1 MASAA
6 PEPIKCDLAIVGGGL
21 AGGLIALALA
31 KQRPELKI
39 VLIEQAD
46 HFGGNHIW
54 SYFASDI
61 APEHRWLTAPLVTY
75 GWSGYDVH
83 FPEHSRTLDNIYYSV
98 ESERLDW
105 LLRHSLP
112 AEALITGKE
121 VKAVSPRLVVLEGA
135 QRINA
140 TGVIDARG
148 PGDLHHLDCGWQKFT
163 GQLMQLSE
171 PHSLTRPIVMD
182 ATVEQHDGYR
192 FVYVLPFGL
201 DKLFIEDTYYSDRP
215 DHDPRRLR
223 QRLAEYADS
232 QGWKVDRV
240 LREENGVLPVVMGGD
255 LDDYWASGSGRTA
268 KAGARG
274 AFFHP
279 ITSYSL
285 PEAVRLANYVAT
297 LPDFDG
303 DKLNMLLKQRAEQL
317 WQDGKF
323 YRLLNRMMFRAAGT
337 DDRFKIFQRH
347 YRLKPGLLE
356 RFYAGTTTARDKARL
371 LVGKPPV
378 PVGKAIKAMRPRKKV
393 RVQGKA

>member
-21 AGGLIALALA
+21 AGGLIALAVA
-31 KQRPELKI
+31 RQRPDIKI
-39 VLIEQAD
+39 VLIEQEM

-61 APEHRWLTAPLVTY
+61 APENRWLTAPLVTY

-83 FPEHSRTLDNIYYSV
+83 FPDHSRSLDNIYYTV

-105 LLRHSLP
+105 LLRQSLP
-112 AEALITGKE
+112 AEALITGKQ

-140 TGVIDARG
+140 GGVIDARG

-163 GQLMQLSE
+163 GQLLQLSE
-171 PHSLTRPIVMD
+171 PHSLTQPIIMD
-182 ATVEQHDGYR
+182 ATVDQYDGYR

-201 DKLFIEDTYYSDRP
+201 DKVFVEDTYYSDKP
-215 DHDPRRLR
+215 DHDRRTIS
-223 QRLAEYADS
+223 QRIGAYADEK
-232 QGWKVDRV
+232 GWQVERV

-255 LDDYWASGSGRTA
+255 LDEYWASGSGRTA

-285 PEAVRLANYVAT
+285 PEAVRLATYVAA
-297 LPDFDG
+297 LPDMDG
-303 DKLNMLLKQRAEQL
+303 DRLNMLLKQRAEAL
-317 WQDGKF
+317 WRSGKF
-323 YRLLNRMMFRAAGT
+323 YRMLNRMLFRASNPME
-337 DDRFKIFQRH
+337 RYKIFERF
-347 YRLKPGLLE
+347 YRLKPGLIE
-356 RFYAGTTTARDKARL
+356 RFYAGQSTGGDKARIL
-371 LVGKPPV
+371 SGKPPV
-378 PVGKAIKAMRPRKKV
+378 PVGKALRAIRPRKKI
-393 RVQGKA
+393 RMAR